1 MFDIQEKS
9 EGSKYTTIVALL
21 VLALIF
27 SPAVLLVSRP
37 LGFGAICL
45 AVGSSIAF
53 IGLAFIVARRNSAR
67 TRRVFSGQ
75 RQG

>member
-9 EGSKYTTIVALL
+9 QGAKYTTIVALL

-37 LGFGAICL
+37 IGFGAISV
-45 AVGSSIAF
+45 AVGCSIAF
-53 IGLAFIVARRNSAR
+53 IVIAFIVARKNSVR